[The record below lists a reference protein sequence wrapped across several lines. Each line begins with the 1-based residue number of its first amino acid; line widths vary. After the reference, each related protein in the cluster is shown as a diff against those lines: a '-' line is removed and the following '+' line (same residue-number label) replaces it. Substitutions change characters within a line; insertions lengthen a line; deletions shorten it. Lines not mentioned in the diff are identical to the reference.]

1 MASLKTALYRYIGS
15 NLEDNSINYDGYEA
29 VVQGKWKQLEC
40 LIISYFDKTQPIGV
54 LAVVGGNW
62 KCHKNIGI
70 SVTNAKL
77 GGDLKNILNNRYPK
91 I

>member
-1 MASLKTALYRYIGS
+1 MASLKTALYRYIRP
-15 NLEDNSINYDGYEA
+15 NLEDNSINYDGYE
-29 VVQGKWKQLEC
+29 
-40 LIISYFDKTQPIGV
+40 
-54 LAVVGGNW
+54 AVVGGNW

-70 SVTNAKL
+70 SVMNAKL